1 MPQRPT
7 SFHTS
12 QRYPKLVSPDSSP
25 KPVKKQYSS
34 FSDSLKSSAV
44 IKEELH
50 ASLFELFD
58 ETTQERSLSTVIK
71 EWSHEPDGKLRPL
84 QMLLL
89 EAPVLLPPNNPLV
102 EHHAY
107 FDKWKALRLDAFTDG
122 EGRDAADEVVHKV
135 ARRCKIFLQ
144 PDIWPS
150 DLNEDQKLL
159 LQAMWD
165 KFSES
170 ALF

>member
-1 MPQRPT
+1 MTKTARAVTRARATRQRT
-7 SFHTS
+7 ISYTC
-12 QRYPKLVSPDSSP
+12 
-25 KPVKKQYSS
+25 
-34 FSDSLKSSAV
+34 
-44 IKEELH
+44 
-50 ASLFELFD
+50 
-58 ETTQERSLSTVIK
+58 
-71 EWSHEPDGKLRPL
+71 
-84 QMLLL
+84 
-89 EAPVLLPPNNPLV
+89 
-102 EHHAY
+102 HHKY
-107 FDKWKALRLDAFTDG
+107 FDKWKALNRDEFKDG
-122 EGRDAADEVVHKV
+122 EGKDAADEVVHKV